1 VTASKNLDL
10 VRSIYAD
17 WKRDYFGSAAWAD
30 PEIEW
35 VMADGPAPG
44 TRKGVADMAEGWRD
58 FLGAWKDFRIT
69 AEEFHELDG
78 ERVLVL
84 GHYTGRG
91 KTSGL
96 EVADM
101 QTSGGGLWHIRSGK
115 VTRIVFYL
123 DRAHALADAG
133 LEE

>member
-1 VTASKNLDL
+1 MSENLDL

-17 WKRDYFGSAAWAD
+17 WERDYFGSAEWAH

-44 TRKGVADMAEGWRD
+44 TRKGVAGMAQGWRD
-58 FLGAWKDFRIT
+58 FLGAWSDFRIE
-69 AEEFHELDG
+69 AEEYRELDS

-91 KTSGL
+91 KASGL
-96 EVADM
+96 EVAEM
-101 QTSGGGLWHIRSGK
+101 QASGAGLLHIREGK

-123 DRAHALADAG
+123 DRAHALSDVG
-133 LEE
+133 LDE